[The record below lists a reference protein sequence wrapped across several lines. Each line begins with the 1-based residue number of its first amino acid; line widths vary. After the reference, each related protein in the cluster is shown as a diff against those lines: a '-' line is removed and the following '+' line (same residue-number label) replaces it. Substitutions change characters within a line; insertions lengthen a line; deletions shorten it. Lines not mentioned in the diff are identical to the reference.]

1 MSSPEAVI
9 VPVRVTALMVNDAV
23 RNQDWRRWRPDFTR
37 RSHLSPEPD
46 PLNQPVSR
54 PDTGVLV
61 HWELPTALR
70 NGALQPDGTTSYAAV
85 PTRWLVVR
93 YGGGTGTDERSAAG
107 WLVHSDCLSDT
118 EAADNSP
125 YAIPTSGTDP
135 TPVPKRIGRV
145 RPLEGDLSEPADV
158 PPSPLTAI
166 GPGLPTFA
174 TYQPYNMGVFS
185 MHDPL
190 TGLTG
195 DPLDLSYLVMGWYG
209 TDADDPLA
217 DITANPPARFQEKIT
232 ERLKRLGWDCPVPA
246 APVRTVCSGAAIG
259 VRWEKT
265 NAPARDRDEAPVTE
279 DDPQKRP
286 VTYGVAES
294 SVDGIS
300 ALALAH
306 NTGFWKDP
314 ERLRRLQALQYGL
327 LHQLDT
333 RDGMAAVQ
341 QRTREARFEPVAGGF
356 TWDFTSPRSAQG
368 KESQPIRPLPEPERT
383 WLADTNEAQRA
394 YDAAVRQL
402 ARRQERLYELW
413 WYAERL
419 NVIIAS
425 TRAKVVK
432 DRLKKLKQGVD
443 TNLKALTGKVKAGR
457 TALAQA
463 PALLKAVTPED
474 LGTAIDAET
483 KRLTEL
489 WKRAPV
495 GRPTRTPRPV
505 FHNAREP
512 VVLIKGAKATRLLDD
527 PAVIPCRLS
536 GQTVTTTGKDAAST
550 AVRPQGWAALKK
562 KIPAKI
568 PTGLPENLLTELA
581 ALDRSRTPATVTF
594 ADQATAV
601 AWSAPDRRA
610 LAVRRA
616 TSLWKQPWT
625 PLLLVWEAEYFA
637 VPYHHYQDAGKSD
650 PRRNWEF
657 GDDFYQWRGEG
668 DAAENKAVPRSVS
681 GSILLSAH
689 AVDNIAE
696 RLRHVDTEAPGQSK
710 EFLDAVGDLA
720 GHLADGGG
728 GTDLISQALDG
739 FTEQLTGRESRVRPR
754 PKASV
759 ADILDGHHTF
769 APRALSAVTGEP
781 ADPTLDENWV
791 AAPHYAPYRAG
802 QFRFSRLFLV
812 DRFGRG
818 HEIVHTADRPDQ
830 RPAPARAATVVPDA
844 KDPRKPGDADALVHI
859 GQQGS
864 WARHLFQLRPR
875 LPQPARIGFEFIS
888 RMDDAQ
894 VAFSADTGDQISAW
908 IVPNYFDGALLCMAA
923 DGLLLGELRSAQ
935 STLVFERYH
944 PDAPTLGQ
952 NSAEHPHLGRFL
964 NGLNSRDDRVVSLAD
979 LIATVETARLAI
991 VPDRPSSSHPT
1002 LRMLGHPLALM
1013 RARLELEGDAEP
1025 IVPILPSRLAADPPV
1040 AEYQNYA
1047 WPILLG
1053 SNSSFEDGL
1062 IGYFDQDDYT
1072 ELRAVAP
1079 PHNPSGG
1086 YVAGR
1091 DRGTGLALR
1100 LGESRLVTLLAD
1112 PWAGVQ
1118 ADTHVLPTA
1127 FLRPD
1132 VDYIAHALAHMDAV
1146 FHVGPALGRLQGV
1159 TVERGDGTETVTQ
1172 AFGLPLPLVES
1183 GDWTWKRPDGTTIA
1197 VTATDTTARI
1207 TPEFRAHLRTG
1218 LLHLANG
1225 MTRRHDP
1232 TTRP

>member
-23 RNQDWRRWRPDFTR
+23 RNQDWRRWCPDFTR

-54 PDTGVLV
+54 PDKGVLV
-61 HWELPTALR
+61 HWELPAALR
-70 NGALQPDGTTSYAAV
+70 SGALHPDGTTTYAGV

-93 YGGGTGTDERSAAG
+93 YGGRTNTDERSAAG
-107 WLVHSDCLSDT
+107 WLVHSDCVTDT
-118 EAADNSP
+118 KAADNSP
-125 YAIPTSGTDP
+125 YAIPTSDTDP
-135 TPVPKRIGRV
+135 TPVPTRIGRV
-145 RPLEGDLSEPADV
+145 RPLDGDLSEPAGV
-158 PPSPLTAI
+158 LPGPLTAV

-209 TDADDPLA
+209 TDAGDPFA
-217 DITANPPARFQEKIT
+217 DITANYQEKIA
-232 ERLKRLGWDCPVPA
+232 ERLKRLGWDCPAPET
-246 APVRTVCSGAAIG
+246 PVRTVCAGAAVG
-259 VRWEKT
+259 VRWEKSD
-265 NAPARDRDEAPVTE
+265 APAPDRDEAPVTE
-279 DDPQKRP
+279 SDPKKRP

-306 NTGFWKDP
+306 NTDFWKDP
-314 ERLRRLQALQYGL
+314 GRLRRLQALQYGL

-333 RDGMAAVQ
+333 RDGMAAAQ
-341 QRTREARFEPVAGGF
+341 QRTREARFEPVTGGF
-356 TWDFTSPRSAQG
+356 TWDFTTPRSAQG
-368 KESQPIRPLPEPERT
+368 KESQPVRQLPEPERE
-383 WLADTNEAQRA
+383 WLAKANEAQRVH
-394 YDAAVRQL
+394 DAAARRL

-413 WYAERL
+413 WYAEGL
-419 NVIIAS
+419 NAMRPTNVHLKA
-425 TRAKVVK
+425 
-432 DRLKKLKQGVD
+432 RLK
-443 TNLKALTGKVKAGR
+443 NLKEKVDANLTALTGKVKAEG
-457 TALAQA
+457 TALTRA
-463 PALLKAVTPED
+463 PALLRAVTPED
-474 LGTAIDAET
+474 LDTAIDAEV
-483 KRLTEL
+483 KRLTDL
-489 WKRAPV
+489 WDRAPA

-512 VVLIKGAKATRLLDD
+512 VVLIKGARASRLLDD
-527 PAVIPCRLS
+527 PADIPCRLS
-536 GQTVTTTGKDAAST
+536 GQTVTKAGQNAAVT
-550 AVRPQGWAALKK
+550 AVKPSGWAALKK
-562 KIPAKI
+562 KIPAKV
-568 PTGLPENLLTELA
+568 PTGLPETLLTEFA
-581 ALDRSRTPATVTF
+581 TLDRYRAPATVIF
-594 ADQATAV
+594 ADQATPV
-601 AWSAPDRRA
+601 AWSAPDRRV
-610 LAVRRA
+610 LSVRRA
-616 TSLWKQPWT
+616 TTLWKQPWT
-625 PLLLVWEAEYFA
+625 PLLLAWEAEYFA
-637 VPYHHYQDAGKSD
+637 VPYHHYQAEKSD

-668 DAAENKAVPRSVS
+668 DAAESEAVPRSVS

-689 AVDNIAE
+689 AVHNITE
-696 RLRHVDTEAPGQSK
+696 RFDRVGTEAPGQSK
-710 EFLDAVGDLA
+710 EFLDAVDDLA
-720 GHLADGGG
+720 RHLDDGSG

-739 FTEQLTGRESRVRPR
+739 FTAQLTGRVSGVRPR

-769 APRALSAVTGEP
+769 APRSLSAVTRAP
-781 ADPTLDENWV
+781 ADPAPDENWV
-791 AAPHYAPYRAG
+791 NAPYYEPYRAG

-818 HEIVHTADRPDQ
+818 YEVVDTADRPDQ
-830 RPAPARAATVVPDA
+830 RPAPARAATVIPDA
-844 KDPRKPGDADALVHI
+844 KDPRKPGDADALVHV
-859 GQQGS
+859 GQQRS

-875 LPQPARIGFEFIS
+875 LPQPARLGFDFIS
-888 RMDDAQ
+888 RRDDTR
-894 VAFSADTGDQISAW
+894 VAFSADAGDQISAW
-908 IVPNYFDGALLCMAA
+908 IVPNHFDEALLCMAPE
-923 DGLLLGELRSAQ
+923 GHLLGELRSVQ
-935 STLVFERYH
+935 GTLVFERYH

-952 NSAEHPHLGRFL
+952 DSAEHPNLAHFL
-964 NGLNSRDDRVVSLAD
+964 NGLTPKDDRLTPLAD
-979 LIATVETARLAI
+979 LIATVENARRAI
-991 VPDRPSSSHPT
+991 APDRPSSSHPT

-1025 IVPILPSRLAADPPV
+1025 IVPVLPSRLAADPPT
-1040 AEYQNYA
+1040 ADYQKYA

-1062 IGYFDQDDYT
+1062 IGYFDQNDYT
-1072 ELRAVAP
+1072 QFYAVAP
-1079 PHNPSGG
+1079 PHNPPEG

-1091 DRGTGLALR
+1091 GKGAGLALR

-1118 ADTHVLPTA
+1118 ANTHILPTS

-1159 TVERGDGTETVTQ
+1159 TVRRGDGTETVTQ
-1172 AFGLPLPLVES
+1172 AFGLPLPVVES

-1225 MTRRHDP
+1225 MTRRHDL

>member
-1 MSSPEAVI
+1 MSNPEAVI

-23 RNQDWRRWRPDFTR
+23 RNQDWRRWRPDFTTPG
-37 RSHLSPEPD
+37 HLGPEPD
-46 PLNQPVSR
+46 PLSRPVSR

-61 HWELPTALR
+61 HWELPAALR
-70 NGALQPDGTTSYAAV
+70 NGTLQSDGMTTYAAV

-93 YGGGTGTDERSAAG
+93 YGGKSHTDERSAAG
-107 WLVHSDCLSDT
+107 WLVHSDCLSDR

-125 YAIPTSGTDP
+125 YAIPASDTDP

-145 RPLEGDLSEPADV
+145 RPLDGDLAEPAGV
-158 PPSPLTAI
+158 RPGPLTAV

-174 TYQPYNMGVFS
+174 TYQPYNLGAFS

-195 DPLDLSYLVMGWYG
+195 DTLDLSYLVMGWYG
-209 TDADDPLA
+209 TDADDPFA
-217 DITANPPARFQEKIT
+217 DITANPPTRFQEKIT
-232 ERLKRLGWDCPVPA
+232 ERLERLGWDCPVPA
-246 APVRTVCSGAAIG
+246 APVRTVCAGAAVG

-265 NAPARDRDEAPVTE
+265 GVPGPNRDEAPATV
-279 DDPQKRP
+279 DDPKKRP

-306 NTGFWKDP
+306 DIGFWKDP
-314 ERLRRLQALQYGL
+314 NRLRRLQALQYGL

-333 RDGMAAVQ
+333 RDGMAVVQ

-356 TWDFTSPRSAQG
+356 TWDLTTPRSAKG
-368 KESQPIRPLPEPERT
+368 KESQPVRPLPEPERT

-394 YDAAVRQL
+394 HDAAARRL
-402 ARRQERLYELW
+402 TRRQERLYELW

-419 NVIIAS
+419 EAMIPSAKP
-425 TRAKVVK
+425 KVVK
-432 DRLKKLKQGVD
+432 DRLKKLKQKVD
-443 TNLKALTGKVKAGR
+443 TDLTSLTGKVKAER
-457 TALAQA
+457 SALTQA
-463 PALLKAVTPED
+463 PALLQAVTPED
-474 LGTAIDAET
+474 LDTAIDAEV

-489 WKRAPV
+489 WKRAPE
-495 GRPTRTPRPV
+495 GRPTRAPRPV

-536 GQTVTTTGKDAAST
+536 EQTVTKAGRNAAVTT
-550 AVRPQGWAALKK
+550 VRPPGWAALKK

-568 PTGLPENLLTELA
+568 PTGLPENLLTEFA
-581 ALDRSRTPATVTF
+581 VLDRHRAPATVIF
-594 ADQATAV
+594 GDQATPV

-610 LAVRRA
+610 LAARRA
-616 TSLWKQPWT
+616 TAPWKQPWT
-625 PLLLVWEAEYFA
+625 PLLLVWEADYFA
-637 VPYHHYQDAGKSD
+637 VPYHHYQDVEKST

-657 GDDFYQWRGEG
+657 GEDFYQWRGEG
-668 DAAENKAVPRSVS
+668 DAAENEAVPRSVS

-689 AVDNIAE
+689 AVHNIAE
-696 RLRHVDTEAPGQSK
+696 RLQRVDAEAPGQSQ

-720 GHLADGGG
+720 GHLADGSS
-728 GTDLISQALDG
+728 GTDLISQALGG
-739 FTEQLTGRESRVRPR
+739 FTAQLTGRESKVRPR
-754 PKASV
+754 PKATV

-769 APRALSAVTGEP
+769 APRALSAATKRP
-781 ADPTLDENWV
+781 ADPAPDENWV
-791 AAPHYAPYRAG
+791 AAPYYEPYRAG
-802 QFRFSRLFLV
+802 QFRFRRLFLV

-818 HEIVHTADRPDQ
+818 YEIVHTADRPDQ

-859 GQQGS
+859 GQQRS

-875 LPQPARIGFEFIS
+875 LPQPARLGFDFIS
-888 RMDDAQ
+888 RLDDAQ
-894 VAFSADTGDQISAW
+894 VAFSADAGDQISAW
-908 IVPNYFDGALLCMAA
+908 IVPNYFDGALLCMAP

-952 NSAEHPHLGRFL
+952 NSAEHPNLARFL
-964 NGLNSRDDRVVSLAD
+964 NGLDARDDRVASLTD

-1025 IVPILPSRLAADPPV
+1025 IVPILPSRLAADPP
-1040 AEYQNYA
+1040 AADYQEYA

-1053 SNSSFEDGL
+1053 SNASFEDGL
-1062 IGYFDQDDYT
+1062 IGYFDQNDHT
-1072 ELRAVAP
+1072 RLHAVAP
-1079 PHNPSGG
+1079 PHNSREG

-1091 DRGTGLALR
+1091 DKGAGLALR

-1118 ADTHVLPTA
+1118 AETHILPTG

-1132 VDYIAHALAHMDAV
+1132 VDYIAHALAQMDAV
-1146 FHVGPALGRLQGV
+1146 FHIGPALGRLQGV

-1172 AFGLPLPLVES
+1172 AFSLPLPVVES
-1183 GDWTWKRPDGTTIA
+1183 GEWTWRRPDGTTIA

-1207 TPEFRAHLRTG
+1207 TPEARAHLRTG

-1225 MTRRHDP
+1225 MTRHRDS